1 MRRCFDPWDL
11 DIVKVIGFLIGAV
24 LGKKSIDIS
33 MTGVLMARMPMMRKI
48 EMENDDVD
56 HGDETNSYDDNCN
69 L

>member
-24 LGKKSIDIS
+24 LGGKSIDIS
-33 MTGVLMARMPMMRKI
+33 MTGVLMTMLMMKI
-48 EMENDDVD
+48 IEKDNDDVD
-56 HGDETNSYDDNCN
+56 HGDDTKSYDDNCN

>member
-33 MTGVLMARMPMMRKI
+33 MTGVLMTMLMMRII
-48 EMENDDVD
+48 EKENDDVD

>member
-33 MTGVLMARMPMMRKI
+33 MTGVLMTMLMMRKI
-48 EMENDDVD
+48 EKESDD
-56 HGDETNSYDDNCN
+56 GE
-69 L
+69 

>member
-33 MTGVLMARMPMMRKI
+33 MTGVLMTMLMMRII
-48 EMENDDVD
+48 EKENDDGD

>member
-1 MRRCFDPWDL
+1 MCASLL
-11 DIVKVIGFLIGAV
+11 DIVKVIGFRIGAV

-33 MTGVLMARMPMMRKI
+33 ITGVLMTVLMMRKI
-48 EMENDDVD
+48 EKENNDGD

>member
-11 DIVKVIGFLIGAV
+11 DIVKVIGFLIGVV

-33 MTGVLMARMPMMRKI
+33 MTGVLITVLMMRKK
-48 EMENDDVD
+48 EKKNDDGG
-56 HGDETNSYDDNCN
+56 HGDKTNSYDGNCN

>member
-33 MTGVLMARMPMMRKI
+33 MTGVLMTVLMMRKI
-48 EMENDDVD
+48 EKENDDGD
-56 HGDETNSYDDNCN
+56 HGDETNRYDDYCN

>member
-33 MTGVLMARMPMMRKI
+33 MTGVLMAMLMMRKI
-48 EMENDDVD
+48 EKENDDVD
-56 HGDETNSYDDNCN
+56 HGDETKSYDNSCN

>member
-33 MTGVLMARMPMMRKI
+33 MTGVVMAMLVMRRRKSRRRKMMTRRRRR
-48 EMENDDVD
+48 
-56 HGDETNSYDDNCN
+56 G
-69 L
+69 

>member
-11 DIVKVIGFLIGAV
+11 DIVKVIGFRIGAV

-33 MTGVLMARMPMMRKI
+33 MTGVVMAMLVMRKI
-48 EMENDDVD
+48 EKENDDGD
-56 HGDETNSYDDNCN
+56 HGDETNSYDDYYN

>member
-11 DIVKVIGFLIGAV
+11 DIVKVIGFLIGPV

-33 MTGVLMARMPMMRKI
+33 RTGVLMTVLMMRNI
-48 EMENDDVD
+48 EKENDGD

>member
-33 MTGVLMARMPMMRKI
+33 MTGVLMAMMMMRKI
-48 EMENDDVD
+48 EKENDDGD
-56 HGDETNSYDDNCN
+56 HGDETDSYDDNSN

>member
-11 DIVKVIGFLIGAV
+11 DIVKVIGFRIGAV

-33 MTGVLMARMPMMRKI
+33 MTGVLMTVLMMRKI
-48 EMENDDVD
+48 EKENDDGD
-56 HGDETNSYDDNCN
+56 HGDETNSYDDYYN

>member
-11 DIVKVIGFLIGAV
+11 DIVKVIGFRIGAV

-33 MTGVLMARMPMMRKI
+33 MTGVLMAMLVMRKI
-48 EMENDDVD
+48 EKENDDGD
-56 HGDETNSYDDNCN
+56 HGDETNSYDDYYN

>member
-11 DIVKVIGFLIGAV
+11 DIVKVIGFLIAAV

-33 MTGVLMARMPMMRKI
+33 MTGVVMAMLVMRKI
-48 EMENDDVD
+48 EKENDDGD
-56 HGDETNSYDDNCN
+56 HGDETHSFDDYCN

>member
-11 DIVKVIGFLIGAV
+11 DIVKVIGFLIGVV

-33 MTGVLMARMPMMRKI
+33 MTGVLMTVLMMRKI
-48 EMENDDVD
+48 EKENDDGD
-56 HGDETNSYDDNCN
+56 HGDETNSYDDYYN

>member
-11 DIVKVIGFLIGAV
+11 DIVKVIGFRIGAV

-33 MTGVLMARMPMMRKI
+33 MTGVLMTVLMMRKI
-48 EMENDDVD
+48 EKENDDVG
-56 HGDETNSYDDNCN
+56 HVDEINSYDVICN

>member
-11 DIVKVIGFLIGAV
+11 DIVKVIGFLIAAV

-33 MTGVLMARMPMMRKI
+33 MTGVLMTMLMMRKI
-48 EMENDDVD
+48 EKESDDGD